1 MEAKEY
7 EGFRRGGWVFVVQW
21 SFLEPGW
28 QILQFSTT
36 DRFERAVEPAVYR
49 SEQLYEREQQTGN
62 R

>member
-1 MEAKEY
+1 MKDLGEVV
-7 EGFRRGGWVFVVQW
+7 GFLLFNGV
-21 SFLEPGW
+21 FLEPGW
-28 QILQFSTT
+28 QILQFSVT